1 MNRRQRGAG
10 SFEFALCAALAAV
23 LAGVLLLRLL
33 EVRVESE
40 RTAARQVAA
49 AVRTALAV
57 RAARAA
63 DGAELAMLAQ
73 ENPMRWLARLPPN
86 YLGEY
91 YAPDLESL
99 TKGSWFFDRTDK
111 SINYLLSR
119 DTFSH
124 GTSNLLKF
132 KVEFIGSPQT
142 SRTGRIDGGSQG
154 LLLQEVAVAD
164 PDNQTAVSTRPLVRT
179 TSNTERI
186 Q

>member
-1 MNRRQRGAG
+1 MMRHQRGAS
-10 SFEFALCAALAAV
+10 SFEFAVCAAMAAV

-33 EVRVESE
+33 DVRAESE
-40 RTAARQVAA
+40 RTAAHQVAA

-57 RAARAA
+57 RAARVA
-63 DGAELAMLAQ
+63 DAAELARLAE
-73 ENPMRWLARLPPN
+73 ENPMQWLGRLPPN

-91 YAPDLESL
+91 YAPDLKSL
-99 TKGSWFFDRTDK
+99 SKGSWFFDRTDK
-111 SINYLLSR
+111 SINYLFSR
-119 DTFSH
+119 DTFSR

-132 KVEFIGSPQT
+132 KVEFTGSPQT

-154 LLLQEVAVAD
+154 LLLQEVAVAG

-179 TSNTERI
+179 TSHTERI